1 MAVLT
6 CSFFSETLRES
17 TAMTVIL
24 PESATGQIG
33 MNTRTTAQPPPVLYL
48 LHGLSDDETIWTRR
62 TSIERYVAPLGI
74 AVVMPRAGRSFYTN
88 EHHGQ
93 RYWDFISDELPHQVA
108 HFFRVATDRNHTYV
122 AGLSMGGYGAMKLAL
137 RHPNRY
143 TAAASISGVLSM
155 APTPAVDNLAVEV
168 PQVWGGQHPHG
179 TDDDPITMLH
189 RANPTDLPRLYQSC
203 GTEDFLY
210 EENLHFAHTATER
223 GITVTTDLTGP
234 GSHDWD
240 YFDYSIQQVLTWMF
254 PTTTEQP

>member
-122 AGLSMGGYGAMKLAL
+122 AGLSMGGY
-137 RHPNRY
+137 
-143 TAAASISGVLSM
+143 
-155 APTPAVDNLAVEV
+155 AP
-168 PQVWGGQHPHG
+168 
-179 TDDDPITMLH
+179 
-189 RANPTDLPRLYQSC
+189 
-203 GTEDFLY
+203 
-210 EENLHFAHTATER
+210 
-223 GITVTTDLTGP
+223 
-234 GSHDWD
+234 
-240 YFDYSIQQVLTWMF
+240 
-254 PTTTEQP
+254 